1 MDLRMRESITRPK
14 VSEIPITDVVI
25 NDVEKL
31 GGIKDL
37 RNYKFIIEKINIV
50 FTLMSI
56 WKE

>member
-1 MDLRMRESITRPK
+1 MDLLMGELITIPK

-31 GGIKDL
+31 GGIRDL